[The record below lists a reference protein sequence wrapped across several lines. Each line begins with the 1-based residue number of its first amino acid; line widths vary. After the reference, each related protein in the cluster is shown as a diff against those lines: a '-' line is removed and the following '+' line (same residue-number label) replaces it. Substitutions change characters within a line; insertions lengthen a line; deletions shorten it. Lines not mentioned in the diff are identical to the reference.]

1 MQREREREK
10 LQLVDLSSY
19 DFDTLY
25 NVIML
30 IKLVELVIDGE
41 FVVGKFKTT
50 FQFKFSAKKKTNKKT
65 EKTSIIPV
73 WLTWSWDFQYFCK
86 IIKFNVTWMRHKCSH
101 MIFFKS
107 ILVESHFLL
116 MQSNQWGFIV

>member
-1 MQREREREK
+1 MQREKEK

-50 FQFKFSAKKKTNKKT
+50 FQFKFSAKKKN
-65 EKTSIIPV
+65 
-73 WLTWSWDFQYFCK
+73 
-86 IIKFNVTWMRHKCSH
+86 
-101 MIFFKS
+101 
-107 ILVESHFLL
+107 
-116 MQSNQWGFIV
+116 